1 VFVAARKVK
10 ENDLGEKYQVTFSDI
25 YHITVLKCLFLTKLI
40 YACLLID

>member
-25 YHITVLKCLFLTKLI
+25 YHITVLNSVTSVCS
-40 YACLLID
+40 